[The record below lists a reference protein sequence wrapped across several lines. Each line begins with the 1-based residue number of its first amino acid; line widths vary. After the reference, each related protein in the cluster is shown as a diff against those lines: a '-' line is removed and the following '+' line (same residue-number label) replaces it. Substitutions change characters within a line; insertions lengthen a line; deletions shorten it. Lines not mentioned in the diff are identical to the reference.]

1 MIVKSDVTLDRTRDN
16 NQTVYFAEF
25 RLLAGTYGPLILSSY
40 YFLLSVWIW
49 LQVAERQDAR
59 DGELNEGMFFAAQA
73 VIVDVMIFMAY
84 FMTYVWFLFDQP
96 CQLKAG

>member
-1 MIVKSDVTLDRTRDN
+1 M
-16 NQTVYFAEF
+16 
-25 RLLAGTYGPLILSSY
+25 
-40 YFLLSVWIW
+40 
-49 LQVAERQDAR
+49 QVAERQDAR
-59 DGELNEGMFFAAQA
+59 DGELNEGMFFAVQA